1 LVNGIV
7 CSAGEIKMR
16 NLLYITYHFPPT
28 GGSGVQRG
36 LKFAKYLPQ
45 FGFRPIILCADYR
58 CLKQPKDY
66 TLLKELPSSV
76 KIYRTFTLDLNW
88 FFKLLW
94 GLKLNK
100 VVTFFQRCIL
110 IPDTE
115 VLWLPFAFFKL
126 KKILATNHIDL
137 VLITAPPY
145 SPLLL
150 AKYLIKHHQLKVCVD
165 FRDPWS
171 FGIGRKYLKPPS
183 WIATKENNWEKDI
196 ITLADKIICVNDKMV
211 DEFRRLY
218 TKIPADK
225 FCSITN
231 GYDESDFQVSLKT
244 ARSDKLNIVY
254 TGSFYDSLQPQIL
267 WQALLELI
275 DKGDIDPHK
284 IAFHIYG
291 KNSQNFVLGK
301 YQQDNRIRSM
311 VHFYGY
317 VDHKYSIR
325 ILQTADLLLLYS
337 GYGKAQRTL
346 SPAKIYE
353 YLRSG
358 KPVFAIIDPES
369 SAADIL
375 LPANTIFLANSAS
388 LISIKNTLSE
398 LYTKW
403 KHGNLKV
410 EPNWDYIRKYERK
423 ALTYQLAEV
432 LSSIT

>member
-1 LVNGIV
+1 M
-7 CSAGEIKMR
+7 K

-66 TLLKELPSSV
+66 TLLKELPPSI
-76 KIYRTFTLDLNW
+76 KIYRTFTLDANW

-100 VVTFFQRCIL
+100 VVTFLQRCIL
-110 IPDTE
+110 IPDIE
-115 VLWLPFAFFKL
+115 VLWLPFAFLKL

-137 VLITAPPY
+137 VFISAPPY

-150 AKYLIKHHQLKVCVD
+150 AKYLIKHHQLNVCVD

-183 WIATKENNWEKDI
+183 WVLNKENNWEKEI
-196 ITLADKIICVNDKMV
+196 ISLAAGIICVNKTMAEELSKLNPEV
-211 DEFRRLY
+211 
-218 TKIPADK
+218 PSHK
-225 FCSITN
+225 FVAITN
-231 GYDESDFQVSLKT
+231 GYDELDFQVSLKT
-244 ARSDKLNIVY
+244 SKSDKLNIIY

-267 WQALLELI
+267 WQALIELI
-275 DKGDIDPHK
+275 NKGEIDPHK
-284 IAFHIYG
+284 IAFKIYG
-291 KNSQNFVLGK
+291 KNSPNFVLGK
-301 YQQDNRIRSM
+301 YYQDNRISNM
-311 VHFYGY
+311 VHFFGY
-317 VDHKYSIR
+317 VDHKYSIKS
-325 ILQTADLLLLYS
+325 LQTADLLLLYS
-337 GYGKAQRTL
+337 GFGKAQRTL

-358 KPVFAIIDPES
+358 KPIFAVIDPLSAS
-369 SAADIL
+369 SEIL
-375 LPANTIFLANSAS
+375 LPGNTTFLADSSSCN
-388 LISIKNTLSE
+388 SIKDTFLNIYKNWE
-398 LYTKW
+398 Q
-403 KHGNLKV
+403 GNLKV

-423 ALTYQLAEV
+423 ALTSKLAEV